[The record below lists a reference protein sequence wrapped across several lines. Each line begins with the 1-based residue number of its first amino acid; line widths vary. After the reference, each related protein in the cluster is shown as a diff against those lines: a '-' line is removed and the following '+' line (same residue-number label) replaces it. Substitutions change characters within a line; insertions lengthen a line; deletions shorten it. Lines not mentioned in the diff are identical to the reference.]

1 MTMINGRNISVSA
14 KNGYTLD
21 GVRKAKE
28 YLAEIG
34 SNKRN
39 FDFHRLIDMYN
50 DMFGAHESY
59 QICKCQSPKY
69 YNAIANYYKYGKLTL
84 INNGVCTEADIEE
97 DEIEASEAVSEV
109 KVEDTPSETIEEVVE
124 EKEEPKKRVGRPKK
138 NDE

>member
-84 INNGVCTEADIEE
+84 INNGVCTEADIEG

>member
-21 GVRKAKE
+21 GVRKAKK

-97 DEIEASEAVSEV
+97 DEIEASEAVSEA
-109 KVEDTPSETIEEVVE
+109 KVEDTPSEVKEEPTE